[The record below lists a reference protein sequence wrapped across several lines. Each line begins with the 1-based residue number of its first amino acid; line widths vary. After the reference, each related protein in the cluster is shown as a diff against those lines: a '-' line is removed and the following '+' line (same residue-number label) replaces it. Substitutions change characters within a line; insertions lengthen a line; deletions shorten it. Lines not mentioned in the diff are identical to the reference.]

1 MGEPTLPDY
10 LRAGLDIVS
19 IGINPSSYSVEK
31 GFAFARPGNRF
42 WPALNASGLVP
53 EPFVPGREAIEKLF
67 SNHGIGFTDV
77 VKKPSRRAD
86 ELKEDDFAKG
96 ARLLHRKLLRCQP
109 RIAWFQ
115 GVSAYG
121 KFLEH
126 ALGVRRRI
134 LPGLQA
140 ERIGETAVF
149 VSPNPSGA
157 NPAANPKALLPYYRE
172 LKRLRDRVKRSAER
186 SARRRC

>member
-1 MGEPTLPDY
+1 MRERTLPDY
-10 LRAGLDIVS
+10 LRPGLDIVS
-19 IGINPSSYSVEK
+19 IGINPSRYSVEK

-42 WPALNASGLVP
+42 WPTLNASGLVP
-53 EPFVPGREAIEKLF
+53 EPLEPGREAIGKLF
-67 SNHGIGFTDV
+67 SKHGIGFTDV

-86 ELKEDDFAKG
+86 ELAELDFERG
-96 ARLLHRKLLRCQP
+96 ARLLRKKLLRYQP

-126 ALGVRRRI
+126 ALGVRRRAR
-134 LPGLQA
+134 PGLQA
-140 ERIGETAVF
+140 ECVGATAVF

-157 NPAANPKALLPYYRE
+157 NPAANPRALLPYYRE
-172 LKRLRDRVKRSAER
+172 LKRLRDRLRGK
-186 SARRRC
+186 